1 MPRQDT
7 TCQHGAASDVKV
19 GILGNFQSFVWPWA
33 VGALDCSRLT
43 VFERSA
49 TTCSQ
54 QWLHASTDHWSPHQR
69 TLPAPKEREKK
80 AAGNRDVARPF
91 FLLAGLAAQAA
102 LTYWTIRTEIDR
114 RMDGWMEWVP

>member
-1 MPRQDT
+1 M
-7 TCQHGAASDVKV
+7 
-19 GILGNFQSFVWPWA
+19 GILGNFQSFVWPW
-33 VGALDCSRLT
+33 ALDCSRLT

-49 TTCSQ
+49 TTCSP
-54 QWLHASTDHWSPHQR
+54 QWLHASTDHWPPHQR
-69 TLPAPKEREKK
+69 TLLRQKRKK
-80 AAGNRDVARPF
+80 KGSRQQGRGEAF

>member
-1 MPRQDT
+1 MG
-7 TCQHGAASDVKV
+7 H
-19 GILGNFQSFVWPWA
+19 
-33 VGALDCSRLT
+33 CSRLT

-54 QWLHASTDHWSPHQR
+54 QWLHASTDHWPPHQR
-69 TLPAPKEREKK
+69 TLPLRQKRGKK
-80 AAGNRDVARPF
+80 GSRQQGRGEAFF